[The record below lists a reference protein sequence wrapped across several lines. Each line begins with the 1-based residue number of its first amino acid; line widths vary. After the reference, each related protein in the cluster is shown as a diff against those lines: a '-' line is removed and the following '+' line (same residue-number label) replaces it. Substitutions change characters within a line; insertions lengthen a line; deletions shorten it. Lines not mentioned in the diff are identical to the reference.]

1 MQQNLNF
8 NKINRKECSQM
19 MSGCKIKK
27 LSNEIKD
34 MIANFNQSETKEMDI
49 LMDIVDKF
57 SFTTEEENNELMLE
71 ARKKVAEIFTIDVL
85 KSLDQR
91 FLLSKTMPL
100 LLSAETVSD
109 YEVNE
114 YVTTED
120 NRSPL
125 RVRISTIQLC
135 DYSEINIINIQEEP
149 NETN

>member
-1 MQQNLNF
+1 MQPDDIWLQN
-8 NKINRKECSQM
+8 
-19 MSGCKIKK
+19 KK

-34 MIANFNQSETKEMDI
+34 MITEFNQSETKEMDI
-49 LMDIVDKF
+49 LMNIVDKF
-57 SFTTEEENNELMLE
+57 SFTTEKENNELMLE

-85 KSLDQR
+85 KSLDQH
-91 FLLSKTMPL
+91 FLLSKIMPL

-120 NRSPL
+120 GQSPL
-125 RVRISTIQLC
+125 RVRIFTIQLC
-135 DYSEINIINIQEEP
+135 DYSTINIINIQEEL